1 MLTSLALI
9 LGIAAVVTVLFR
21 RLRQPVVLGYLVAG
35 MIVGPHLPVPVFAD
49 QAVARQTSELG
60 VVFLMFSLGLE
71 LSLRRLLRVIPTAG
85 MVAAIECGLMIAL
98 GYLAGRGFGWS
109 RLESLFLGGIV
120 AISSTTIIVK
130 AFAEQRVEGAQT
142 DVVFG
147 ILVVEDLIAVL
158 LLAVLT
164 PAASGVALSSVAL
177 ARTVGRLVAFLI
189 GLLVIGLL
197 VVPRAIRTVVRMGSP
212 ETTIVACAGLAF
224 GFAALAHA
232 FGYSVALGAFLAGA
246 LVAESGEGA
255 AIAPLVDP
263 VRDMFAAVFFVS
275 VGMLIDPRVVA
286 HEWLT
291 ILLLTALVIGGKVVG
306 VTLGA
311 FLAGRGVRTS
321 VQAGMSLAQI
331 GEFSFI
337 IAGVGLA
344 LGAVRGSL
352 YPVAVTVSA
361 LTTLTT
367 PWLIRASGRV
377 ASLLD
382 RRLPAPLQTFA
393 TLYGSWVERLGAVS
407 RQRTAWGRIRRQM
420 LLLAVDTLAVA
431 AIGVGASLAMPALMA
446 RLGPRLGRSGAHAL
460 VIAGG
465 GVLVAPFVLGAL
477 RLARAL
483 GLRLAAEVFPAADG
497 ALDLAAAPRRALVV
511 TLQLAILLVAGI
523 PLVAVIQPFFSSVP
537 WLVVLAAGLA
547 VLVIPLWRSAT
558 NLHSHAKAGAQ
569 VLLEALASQ
578 SRPAAEATV
587 AARALIPGLGEATA
601 MRLPAQGAPVGKTLK
616 QVDLRAL
623 TGATVIAIDRGPD
636 DVVYPTSD
644 EVLRAGDLLVVTG
657 SADAV
662 AAARRLLG
670 ATPAGTDA
678 APHAR

>member
-1 MLTSLALI
+1 MLTNLALI

-21 RLRQPVVLGYLVAG
+21 RLRQPVVLAYLVAG

-49 QAVARQTSELG
+49 AGVARQTSELG
-60 VVFLMFSLGLE
+60 VVLLMFSLGLD

-85 MVAAIECGLMIAL
+85 LVAAIECSLMIAL

-120 AISSTTIIVK
+120 AISSTTIIIK
-130 AFAEQRVEGAQT
+130 AFAEQRVEGPQT

-147 ILVVEDLIAVL
+147 ILVVEDLIAIL
-158 LLAVLT
+158 LVAVLT

-177 ARTVGRLVAFLI
+177 ARTVGKLVAFLI
-189 GLLVIGLL
+189 ALLAVGLL
-197 VVPRAIRTVVRMGSP
+197 VVPRAIRAVVRMGSP

-224 GFAALAHA
+224 GFAVLAHA

-246 LVAESGEGA
+246 LVAESGEGPV
-255 AIAPLVDP
+255 IAPLVAP
-263 VRDMFAAVFFVS
+263 LRDMFAAVFFVS

-291 ILLLTALVIGGKVVG
+291 ILLLTALVIVGKVVG

-321 VQAGMSLAQI
+321 VQAGMSLAQV

-337 IAGVGLA
+337 IAGVGLG

-367 PWLIRASGRV
+367 PLLIRASGRV
-377 ASLLD
+377 AALLD
-382 RRLPAPLQTFA
+382 QRLPAPLQTFA
-393 TLYGSWVERLGAVS
+393 TLYGSWVERLGTVP
-407 RQRTAWGRIRRQM
+407 QHRTAWGRIRRLM
-420 LLLAVDTLAVA
+420 LLLAVDTVAVA
-431 AIGVGASLAMPALMA
+431 GIGVGASLAMPSLIA
-446 RLGPRLGRSGAHAL
+446 RVGPRLGHSVARAL
-460 VIAGG
+460 VIAAG

-483 GLRLAAEVFPAADG
+483 GLRLAAEVFPTPDG

-511 TLQLAILLVAGI
+511 TLQVAILLVAGI
-523 PLVAVIQPFFSSVP
+523 PLVAVAQPFFSSVP
-537 WLVVLAAGLA
+537 LLVVLVAGLA
-547 VLVIPLWRSAT
+547 VLVLPLWRSAT

-587 AARALIPGLGEATA
+587 EARALIPGRGEATA
-601 MRLPAQGAPVGKTLK
+601 MRLPPDASPVGKTLE
-616 QVDLRAL
+616 QVGLRAL

-636 DVVYPTSD
+636 DVLYPTAD
-644 EVLRAGDLLVVTG
+644 EVLRPGDLLVVTG
-657 SADAV
+657 SRDAV

-670 ATPAGTDA
+670 ADEIS
-678 APHAR
+678 R